1 MSPLVSLI
9 ADAVVTGLMVATII
23 FVWRLNGRL
32 KLVRQQREEL
42 AETIA
47 AFTAATAQAEAG
59 FAQLRANAQQ
69 TSDALR
75 ITIGEAATLRDEL
88 VLMIETAESVAK
100 RLEQGSAAA
109 SSTLRRQQE
118 AQDGSLYAA
127 VVPPVTPP
135 VTPPPAPARPAPA
148 MEVPRA
154 AEPLR
159 ADPGLA
165 ATGGAKPRS
174 KSEQDLLN
182 AIERLK

>member
-59 FAQLRANAQQ
+59 FAQLRAGAQQ

-75 ITIGEAATLRDEL
+75 ITIGEAGTLRDEL
-88 VLMIETAESVAK
+88 VLMIDTAESVAR

-118 AQDGSLYAA
+118 AQDGTLYAA
-127 VVPPVTPP
+127 AAQPVTPP
-135 VTPPPAPARPAPA
+135 VTPPPAPARPA
-148 MEVPRA
+148 VPA